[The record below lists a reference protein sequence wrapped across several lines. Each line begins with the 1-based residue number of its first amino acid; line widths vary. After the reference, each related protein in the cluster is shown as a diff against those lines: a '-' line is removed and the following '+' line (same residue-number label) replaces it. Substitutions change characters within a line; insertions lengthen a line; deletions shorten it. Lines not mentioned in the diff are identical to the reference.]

1 MLEYQIINCTAINNT
16 KSVLLPEGNTYL
28 NFQSFKRIIK
38 EPSIIYSGF
47 KCILIPLA
55 DKSDDGTNNENYQ
68 NNIVCCMALN

>member
-1 MLEYQIINCTAINNT
+1 MLEYQIKNCPPINNR

-38 EPSIIYSGF
+38 TPCIISSGF

-55 DKSDDGTNNENYQ
+55 DKSDDGPNTENYQ
-68 NNIVCCMALN
+68 NHIVCCMALN